1 MKAKNLILLTSI
13 FVLAS
18 ACAHSRV
25 VQEVP
30 GSSGV
35 VAIKT
40 RNHKASR
47 EKAKLYMAEN
57 CQPKTYRIIE
67 EGEKIKGEMISAD
80 TYGRVHRDSKKE
92 WLIKYRCKN

>member
-1 MKAKNLILLTSI
+1 
-13 FVLAS
+13 
-18 ACAHSRV
+18 
-25 VQEVP
+25 
-30 GSSGV
+30 
-35 VAIKT
+35 
-40 RNHKASR
+40 
-47 EKAKLYMAEN
+47 MAEN